1 MQLRKELR
9 FHSFNVDDA
18 DTWLYLLRVLFHIC
32 ITFHLFE
39 VQKDEQLKLIETWYS
54 IDYVIDLKS

>member
-1 MQLRKELR
+1 MQLRKELW
-9 FHSFNVDDA
+9 FHTFNVDDA
-18 DTWLYLLRVLFHIC
+18 DTWLHLFRILFHIY

-39 VQKDEQLKLIETWYS
+39 VQKDEQLKLTETWYI